1 MRGGRRV
8 IRGVLYLLS
17 AALMFSLSTVFLKF
31 ATLPPYHVSPAFV
44 TLMRF
49 VMGFVL
55 FSGLA
60 WYYRERLVP
69 NKPGAVAF
77 RAVANTAAVILLFT
91 AVNYTTVTKANIL
104 NLTDPAFIFLA
115 APFIANERQQWHG
128 YILMLTTLCGAALVL
143 LGGGAGIAGGVNR
156 GDVLALSSGI
166 VSGLAV
172 SGLRQARKFD
182 SSLVILFYQLAFGTA
197 VSLVMLPSLREI
209 PTGWGL
215 GLALAAGLLSNVGQY
230 FITEGYRYISAGL
243 GGIVLE
249 SGILF
254 GALFGII
261 LFHDPLTLP
270 VAAGG
275 LLIIGSI
282 ALVSVWNQR
291 ARTAR
296 S

>member
-1 MRGGRRV
+1 M
-8 IRGVLYLLS
+8 IRGVLYLVA

-31 ATLPPYHVSPAFV
+31 ATLPPYGVSPAFV

-60 WYYRERLVP
+60 WYYRERLIP

-77 RAVANTAAVILLFT
+77 RAVANTAAVVMLFT
-91 AVNYTTVTKANIL
+91 AVNDTTVTKANIL
-104 NLTDPAFIFLA
+104 NLTYPAFIFLA
-115 APFIANERQQWHG
+115 APFIANERQRWRD
-128 YILMLTTLCGAALVL
+128 YALMLLTLGGAALVL
-143 LGGGAGIAGGVNR
+143 LGGGGSIGGGVNR
-156 GDVLALSSGI
+156 GDVLALMSGVI
-166 VSGLAV
+166 SGLAI
-172 SGLRQARKFD
+172 SGLRQARKHD
-182 SSLVILFYQLAFGTA
+182 SSLVILFYQLAFGTL
-197 VSLVMLPSLREI
+197 VSLFLLPSLREI
-209 PTGWGL
+209 PAGWGL
-215 GLALAAGLLSNVGQY
+215 VLALAAGLLSNVGQY

-254 GALFGII
+254 GALFGIT

-282 ALVSVWNQR
+282 ALVSVWNHR
-291 ARTAR
+291 AREAHP
-296 S
+296 